1 MIVKNYHEKTE
12 GTEFIQLL
20 KNSFKV
26 GQRYT
31 LKYIKEELTRI
42 YGLVGV
48 RPQKT
53 ITGQSLKEFFDTKPR
68 KIRNSKA
75 LLIIEELI

>member
-42 YGLVGV
+42 YKLVDV
-48 RPQKT
+48 RPQKA
-53 ITGQSLKEFFDTKPR
+53 ITGHSLKEFFYV
-68 KIRNSKA
+68 NA
-75 LLIIEELI
+75 F